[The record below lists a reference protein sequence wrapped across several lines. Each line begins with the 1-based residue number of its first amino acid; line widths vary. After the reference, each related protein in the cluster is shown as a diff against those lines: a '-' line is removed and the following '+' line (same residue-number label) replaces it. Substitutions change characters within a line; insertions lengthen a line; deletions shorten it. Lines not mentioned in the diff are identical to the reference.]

1 VTHWLRSCALL
12 LRWQYLRVR
21 SFLIMLSAIQVLLAV
36 GVVYGLSYLIPNIDP
51 TTALYLA
58 TGAPTLG
65 LLVLGLNVVPQEVS
79 QARVAGRADYVK
91 ALPVPRLA
99 PLASEVTFWLLV
111 QFPGTVLSLV
121 IASVRFDIDFQV
133 GWMVAPAILLV
144 ALSAASVGYAIAVTL
159 SPEVTNQVTAFVSI
173 AILLFSPI
181 NFPAEQLPSALQR
194 IHDVLP
200 VQYMADVVRGSLT
213 GQYSDSAA
221 VAFSVVA
228 AWCAAGLAVSY
239 RAATRRG

>member
-1 VTHWLRSCALL
+1 
-12 LRWQYLRVR
+12 
-21 SFLIMLSAIQVLLAV
+21 MLSAIQVLLAV